1 MEFSNITYSHEHM
14 VIDLSL
20 VKENSDCDLNVYDDA
35 LDELKDLYEKGVT
48 RIVDCSNHGIGRNIE
63 CIKKIEFETGIQILY
78 STGFYKDPFFPSY
91 FESKS
96 MADLK
101 DIMINDIKNGAS
113 FIGEIGTSLNQM
125 TKNER
130 KCFESAVLAQKETH
144 VPIITHTTLGTMAKQ
159 QVDFFKERK
168 ADLSKIIISHI
179 ALGNDLNQIIDLLK
193 QGVNV
198 AFDTIGKLNYQSDEK
213 RADLIIGCVKAGYVN
228 QIFMSMDLTRKSH
241 LRKNGGNG
249 YAYLLE
255 SFVPLLL
262 RKGLK
267 EKDLEQ
273 ILSKNMDL
281 LLQR

>member
-1 MEFSNITYSHEHM
+1 MKFSNVTYSHEHM
-14 VIDLSL
+14 VIDLSSI
-20 VKENSDCDLNVYDDA
+20 KENPDCNLNVYEEA
-35 LDELKDLYEKGVT
+35 LDELKNLYKKGVT
-48 RIVDCSNHGIGRNIE
+48 RIIDCSNHGIGRNIE

-78 STGFYKDPFFPSY
+78 STGFYKDPFFPNY

-96 MADLK
+96 IAELK

-130 KCFESAVLAQKETH
+130 KCFESAVLVQKETN

-159 QVDFFKERK
+159 QVDFFKEQK
-168 ADLSKIIISHI
+168 ANLSKIIISHVD
-179 ALGNDLNQIIDLLK
+179 LGNDINQIIDLLK

-213 RADLIIGCVKAGYVN
+213 RADLIIECVKEGYVN
-228 QIFMSMDLTRKSH
+228 QLFMSMDLTRKSH

-255 SFVPLLL
+255 NFVPLLMK
-262 RKGLK
+262 KGLK

-273 ILSKNMDL
+273 ILSSNMDL